1 MTHPAR
7 IKDLPDL
14 ERPRERMAALGANA
28 LSHAELIAILLR
40 TGMRGQSAID
50 IGSQLIRDYGD
61 LHALA
66 QASIEDLQRVKGIGR
81 DKAVTLKA
89 AFTLAR
95 RMAAEIRATR
105 PQLDNPEAIADHL
118 RDEFRGKEVE
128 EFHVVL
134 LDTRRRL
141 IRSEQVTTGIL
152 DSAIVHAREVFARL
166 ASARDEIA
174 ALKKVLRGRLAIGTS
189 DTNCTY
195 ILPGLLAEF
204 RARYPEVELDIR
216 NRMSPE
222 VGNLVLNDEVEFG
235 LATLPVKHRD
245 LVGEVLFARRDVLI
259 CPPDHALAA
268 RRRIGLKQIVAHP
281 FLALERGST
290 SRQLLDEVC
299 RREGLELQVEMNLG
313 GIEIIKRYVE
323 IGLGIALVPEVAVE
337 EEVAAGRRHGAD
349 LRHQARAA
357 ADGDGDD
364 LSVGD
369 DAGRHGRADRRGV

>member
-1 MTHPAR
+1 MDLYQLRGFYEIVREQSFTRAADKLFLTQPA
-7 IKDLPDL
+7 ISLQVKALESELDEILL
-14 ERPRERMAALGANA
+14 ERNRRQIRLTPAGE
-28 LSHAELIAILLR
+28 ILF
-40 TGMRGQSAID
+40 A
-50 IGSQLIRDYGD
+50 
-61 LHALA
+61 
-66 QASIEDLQRVKGIGR
+66 
-81 DKAVTLKA
+81 
-89 AFTLAR
+89 
-95 RMAAEIRATR
+95 
-105 PQLDNPEAIADHL
+105 
-118 RDEFRGKEVE
+118 
-128 EFHVVL
+128 
-134 LDTRRRL
+134 
-141 IRSEQVTTGIL
+141 
-152 DSAIVHAREVFARL
+152 HAREVFARL

-268 RRRIGLKQIVAHP
+268 RRRIGLKQIVVHP

-337 EEVAAGRRHGAD
+337 EEVAAGRLCTVRVMGLGKRGIGLVEHRGRRRSQATGAFLGL
-349 LRHQARAA
+349 LREF
-357 ADGDGDD
+357 
-364 LSVGD
+364 VVE
-369 DAGRHGRADRRGV
+369 GRI

>member
-1 MTHPAR
+1 MDLYQLRGFYEIVREQSFTRAADKLFLTQPA
-7 IKDLPDL
+7 ISLQVKAL
-14 ERPRERMAALGANA
+14 ER
-28 LSHAELIAILLR
+28 ELDEILLER
-40 TGMRGQSAID
+40 NRRQ
-50 IGSQLIRDYGD
+50 IRLTPAG
-61 LHALA
+61 
-66 QASIEDLQRVKGIGR
+66 
-81 DKAVTLKA
+81 
-89 AFTLAR
+89 
-95 RMAAEIRATR
+95 EILFA
-105 PQLDNPEAIADHL
+105 
-118 RDEFRGKEVE
+118 
-128 EFHVVL
+128 
-134 LDTRRRL
+134 
-141 IRSEQVTTGIL
+141 
-152 DSAIVHAREVFARL
+152 HAREVFARL

-299 RREGLELQVEMNLG
+299 RHEGLELQVEMNLG

-337 EEVAAGRRHGAD
+337 DEVAAGRLCTVRVMGLGKREIGLVEHRGRRRSQATGAFLGL
-349 LRHQARAA
+349 LREF
-357 ADGDGDD
+357 
-364 LSVGD
+364 VGE
-369 DAGRHGRADRRGV
+369 GRI